1 MKATDLEIS
10 ELLQVGDGEISLQ
23 GRRLVLHSMHAL
35 GRFRKDLLDTL
46 GWSQT
51 RRLFTRFGYYWGQV
65 DADTLSNAL
74 QWPSETERI
83 RAMTRM
89 LSLTGL
95 AKASIL
101 KLEIGQDPRSL
112 HMECIWDK
120 SGEVTEFQD
129 EIGQAEQQIC
139 WKLTGYMSGFASYC
153 FGEPVYFIERAC
165 RGRGDVLCTAVG
177 RNARSWGDEITPHLP
192 FFQSDDISGRVEQ
205 LGKQMRSA
213 VRQSRPARSRS
224 EQRNWNTPF
233 FSEGRSDAF
242 YTVLDLA
249 DRVAHFDS
257 SVLITGETG
266 VGKEVLAR
274 HIHEASHRGQR
285 PFVAIDCGAIP
296 ETLLEAEMFG
306 YRAGSFTGAV
316 HDRVGLFEEAGGS
329 TVFLDEVGDI
339 GLAVQAK
346 LLRVIQE
353 REITRIGENRS
364 RAVDVRLIA
373 ATNKDLEQEV
383 AQGRFRSDLLYRLRV
398 IEIRIPPLRERP
410 EDILPLSRH
419 IVIKLARRL
428 KLPRLRL
435 DASCIDYLQ
444 AYPWPGNVREME
456 NSLERAAVLSQDGV
470 IRPEYLPPH
479 IVDEAAGRVR
489 QRGRVNRTLD
499 EIEREHI
506 MTVLLANGNNRSKT
520 AEILGISP
528 VTLWRRLKT
537 A

>member
-1 MKATDLEIS
+1 LAKPLRPS
-10 ELLQVGDGEISLQ
+10 
-23 GRRLVLHSMHAL
+23 GRR
-35 GRFRKDLLDTL
+35 
-46 GWSQT
+46 
-51 RRLFTRFGYYWGQV
+51 
-65 DADTLSNAL
+65 
-74 QWPSETERI
+74 
-83 RAMTRM
+83 
-89 LSLTGL
+89 
-95 AKASIL
+95 
-101 KLEIGQDPRSL
+101 
-112 HMECIWDK
+112 
-120 SGEVTEFQD
+120 
-129 EIGQAEQQIC
+129 
-139 WKLTGYMSGFASYC
+139 
-153 FGEPVYFIERAC
+153 
-165 RGRGDVLCTAVG
+165 
-177 RNARSWGDEITPHLP
+177 
-192 FFQSDDISGRVEQ
+192 SD
-205 LGKQMRSA
+205 
-213 VRQSRPARSRS
+213 
-224 EQRNWNTPF
+224 QRNGNTPY

-242 YTVLDLA
+242 FTVLDLA
-249 DRVAHFDS
+249 DRVAKFDS

-274 HIHEASHRGQR
+274 HIHDSSHRTQR

-316 HDRVGLFEEAGGS
+316 HDRVGLFEEASGS

-373 ATNKDLEQEV
+373 ATNKSLEEEV
-383 AQGRFRSDLLYRLRV
+383 TQGRFRSDLLYRLKV
-398 IEIRIPPLRERP
+398 IEIHIPPLRERP

-419 IVIKLARRL
+419 IVIKLAKRL

-435 DASCIDYLQ
+435 DASCIDFLQ
-444 AYPWPGNVREME
+444 SYPWPGNVREME

-470 IRPEYLPPH
+470 IRPESLPPH
-479 IVDEAAGRVR
+479 IVDEASSRVR
-489 QRGRVNRTLD
+489 QRGRLNRTLE

-506 MTVLLANGNNRSKT
+506 MTVLLANGNNRTRT
-520 AEILGISP
+520 AEVLGISP